1 MSTIN
6 RGFIGPGAP
15 ATQFPDPHD
24 VSGVPPEVADQQRR
38 QRQAAGLLGRAE
50 GLAERLPEPRTA
62 EISTSSTAGPSKK
75 AEASTAE
82 KPATRSDPGPSK
94 AAAASSPAP
103 DEDVVTIPRDEHRAL
118 LKAADLVLKDDEQRQ
133 RQRVDDLYRG
143 RQSFARTYHRRTR

>member
-1 MSTIN
+1 MTAPIR

-15 ATQFPDPHD
+15 ATQFPDPHRD
-24 VSGVPPEVADQQRR
+24 TEGMSSETAEQQRR
-38 QRQAAGLLGRAE
+38 HREAAGLLGRAE

-62 EISTSSTAGPSKK
+62 E
-75 AEASTAE
+75 ASTAE
-82 KPATRSDPGPSK
+82 KPATRSGPGPSK

-133 RQRVDDLYRG
+133 RQRVDDLYHG